1 MFEGV
6 SNMCKQFPLQPYWLK
21 VSTISVN
28 SSCNKTAISSFCVC
42 VCVMLHRP
50 TQSTLHSANNYQRG
64 ICREAGAAAS
74 CYTDEWWLCLSSL
87 HRSACWM
94 HSAPAANTTIAVQ
107 VHVTVVL
114 IVNVTKKVI
123 SFHLATFVS
132 AVFSSLCVYVCV
144 ETLHLLFLF
153 INLSFSISV
162 F

>member
-1 MFEGV
+1 
-6 SNMCKQFPLQPYWLK
+6 
-21 VSTISVN
+21 
-28 SSCNKTAISSFCVC
+28 
-42 VCVMLHRP
+42 
-50 TQSTLHSANNYQRG
+50 
-64 ICREAGAAAS
+64 
-74 CYTDEWWLCLSSL
+74 
-87 HRSACWM
+87 M